1 MAFQPYSITLDSAM
15 QLKDAGNVAASAAG
29 TVGGSAAVIDLGA
42 TNNYTRFAVVI
53 DIAAVLATTGNYV
66 TLFIQGSDTSAF
78 STTYTLTYRSVGDT
92 ASISQP
98 VDTAVGSRIVLFAD
112 NVACTSAT
120 DPASLIACRY
130 VRIYAAVGG
139 SGTCNYQAWMVPIQ
153 G

>member
-15 QLKDAGNVAASAAG
+15 QLKDAGNVTASAAG

-53 DIAAVLATTGNYV
+53 DIAAVLATT
-66 TLFIQGSDTSAF
+66 
-78 STTYTLTYRSVGDT
+78 YTLTYRSVRDT

-120 DPASLIACRY
+120 DPASLMACRY